1 MKRTVM
7 TLIAALSLLT
17 LFSFGCEQTDLG
29 RYCVVGFDPAT
40 GGDGVKAINAE
51 APECLQRLCVLQS
64 RMVLEG
70 DAEVS
75 QTVQYCSQKCGSDS
89 ECKGGEKPEHCDSGF
104 VCIRMGAET
113 GALDG
118 KGICECRNFL
128 TEADL
133 CLGRY
138 KASDRNNDD
147 SCTTAAK

>member
-17 LFSFGCEQTDLG
+17 LFSFGCEQKDLG

-51 APECLQRLCVLQS
+51 APECLERLCVLQS
-64 RMVLEG
+64 RIVLE
-70 DAEVS
+70 AENEVS
-75 QTVQYCSQKCGSDS
+75 QTVQYCSQKCGNDG

-104 VCIRMGAET
+104 VCIRLGAET
-113 GALDG
+113 GDLNG
-118 KGICECRNFL
+118 KCICECRDFL

-133 CLGRY
+133 CLGRC
-138 KASDRNNDD
+138 KNSDRTNDD
-147 SCTTAAK
+147 SCATPTK